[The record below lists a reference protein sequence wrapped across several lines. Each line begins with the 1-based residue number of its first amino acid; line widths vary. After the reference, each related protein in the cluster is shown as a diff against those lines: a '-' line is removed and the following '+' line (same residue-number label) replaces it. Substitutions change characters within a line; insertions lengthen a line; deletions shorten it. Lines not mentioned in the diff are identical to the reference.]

1 MTLYVIRR
9 AAWAVLLCLIVSLLT
24 SWSSTPS
31 RNQNTQRTC
40 GTFDLQRS
48 QQFSGPI
55 FVQDAESVSRD
66 RQLRRRGDPA
76 MIDPRVKLRP
86 EPALV

>member
-1 MTLYVIRR
+1 VPDRL
-9 AAWAVLLCLIVSLLT
+9 AVHFVVFNVV
-24 SWSSTPS
+24 P

-55 FVQDAESVSRD
+55 FVQDAEWVSRD

-86 EPALV
+86 EPAPA